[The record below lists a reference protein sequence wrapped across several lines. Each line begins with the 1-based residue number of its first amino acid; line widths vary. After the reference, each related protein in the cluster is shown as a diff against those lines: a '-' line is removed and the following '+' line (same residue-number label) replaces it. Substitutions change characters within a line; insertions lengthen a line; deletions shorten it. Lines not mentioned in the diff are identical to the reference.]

1 LNLSK
6 TLEKFYKYPLKIR
19 VKKIKK
25 KKKGEKVDKGTLN
38 VKV

>member
-6 TLEKFYKYPLKIR
+6 TLEKLYKYPLKIR
-19 VKKIKK
+19 AKKI

>member
-19 VKKIKK
+19 AKKIK